1 MLESSKGSEMQA
13 TSDEGGWP
21 PGVNSPLKKM
31 LDLSK
36 GV

>member
-13 TSDEGGWP
+13 SDEGGWP
-21 PGVNSPLKKM
+21 PGLNSPLKKM